1 MAYTIAMNTT
11 DKVIVKFR
19 SRSPRLLFSA
29 YYNGT
34 LLASSSNAQ
43 GLGEDYARKYGT
55 EWILQDGSKFY
66 TQGGV
71 K

>member
-1 MAYTIAMNTT
+1 MPYYIAMNTT

-29 YYNGT
+29 YYNGV
-34 LLASSSNAQ
+34 LLASGSNAQ
-43 GLGEDYARKYGT
+43 DLGEDYARKYDT
-55 EWILQDGSKFY
+55 EWILQDGNKYY

>member
-1 MAYTIAMNTT
+1 MNTT

-29 YYNGT
+29 FYNGT
-34 LLASSSNAQ
+34 LLASGSNAQ
-43 GLGEDYARKYGT
+43 ELGEDYARKYGV
-55 EWILQDGSKFY
+55 EWLLQDGDKFY
-66 TQGGV
+66 SQKGLV

>member
-1 MAYTIAMNTT
+1 MNTT

-29 YYNGT
+29 FYNGT
-34 LLASSSNAQ
+34 LLASGSNAQ
-43 GLGEDYARKYGT
+43 ELGEDYARKYGV
-55 EWILQDGSKFY
+55 EWLLQDGEKFY
-66 TQGGV
+66 SQKGLV

>member
-1 MAYTIAMNTT
+1 MPYYIAMNTT

-29 YYNGT
+29 YYNGV

-43 GLGEDYARKYGT
+43 DLGEDYARKYDT
-55 EWILQDGSKFY
+55 EWILQDGNKYY

>member
-1 MAYTIAMNTT
+1 MNTT

-29 YYNGT
+29 FYNGT
-34 LLASSSNAQ
+34 LLASGSNAQ
-43 GLGEDYARKYGT
+43 ELGEDYARKYGA
-55 EWILQDGSKFY
+55 EWLLQDGEKFY
-66 TQGGV
+66 SQKGLV